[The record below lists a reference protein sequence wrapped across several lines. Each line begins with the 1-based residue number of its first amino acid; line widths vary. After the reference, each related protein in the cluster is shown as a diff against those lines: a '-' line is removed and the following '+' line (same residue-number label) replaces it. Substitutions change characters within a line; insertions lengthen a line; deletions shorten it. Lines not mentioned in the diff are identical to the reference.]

1 MFGQRNGELVE
12 TTEEEL
18 IEMRRAAQDWGA
30 GVGVVVNIERG
41 GVDPAIWV
49 DDQTE
54 DETEDDDTPMDDPAA
69 RPNAPALGVVEG
81 TPVELG
87 YTGCNWTQTTDPRT
101 YNTTYN
107 YPEGFTPRAYP
118 NADGQFYVVFVGDV
132 TDTTVRV
139 LHDENR
145 TNPLDGCELDIGKNL
160 TVVGHYGPNQ
170 RNTLDRLIREGWLVG
185 WHQNN
190 GHYITKYEVLKKI
203 DRWQEG
209 VVWRKPF
216 IYAPKFIH
224 QDGKVWALDDADVRK
239 LRRENCELRY
249 IPNTAHQGHA
259 SNAVLIDLSTGKPLN
274 HFHRGCWGHD
284 GFEGRANE
292 DEQGII
298 PIEEYQARFEVINV
312 DSLNAYEF
320 AGVKYGALLTRAQR
334 NKPVTAQWAAAS
346 RTLRHIGLGLQVPKS
361 IVILGAG
368 GVGFH
373 VAAMAATVGI
383 EHICLIDH
391 DRLAEH
397 NRNRLY
403 VPSTNGTRGDFKTNS
418 VEKFIKGYMG
428 DEAPRMRKWMNMA
441 AHEAE
446 VPNEVP
452 EEVRERH
459 RQAHVHIPTL
469 EEYRLTQAGR
479 VGCTE
484 QHDAIMDCTDNL
496 DAQHEAWRLAQKHNW
511 RYIRA
516 GYDGGHHVTITG
528 RQAPEWDL
536 KPGETYTTPSWIAGA
551 QMAASLALVKLVS
564 EPDMDM
570 TFDIRKMEK
579 E

>member
-12 TTEEEL
+12 TTEEEMQ
-18 IEMRRAAQDWGA
+18 EMHRAAQDWA
-30 GVGVVVNIERG
+30 RAALRGVGVTFTPEQGDELDTDDIE
-41 GVDPAIWV
+41 P
-49 DDQTE
+49 
-54 DETEDDDTPMDDPAA
+54 EDDDDEPMDDPAT
-69 RPNAPALGVVEG
+69 RPNDTALSVVEG
-81 TPVELG
+81 DAVELG
-87 YTGCNWTQTTDPRT
+87 YIGCTWLQTVDHQR
-101 YNTTYN
+101 YN

-118 NADGQFYVVFVGDV
+118 NEDGRHHVVFVGDV
-132 TDTTVRV
+132 SDTTVRV

-145 TNPLDGCELDIGKNL
+145 INPLDGYELTTGKNL
-160 TVVGHYGPNQ
+160 NTTGYYQPNQ
-170 RNTLDRLIREGWLVG
+170 RNTLDHIIREGWLLHLHNG
-185 WHQNN
+185 N
-190 GHYITKYEVLKKI
+190 GHYITKYEVLKKV
-203 DRWQEG
+203 DRWNEG

-224 QDGKVWALDDADVRK
+224 QGGKVWALDDADVRK
-239 LRRENCELRY
+239 LRRENCELRFV
-249 IPNTAHQGHA
+249 PGTVTTGGHG
-259 SNAVLIDLSTGKPLN
+259 SNAVVIDLSTGKPLR
-274 HFHRGCWGHD
+274 HFHYGCWGHD
-284 GFEGRANE
+284 GFGERANG
-292 DEQGII
+292 DEHGII
-298 PIEEYQARFEVINV
+298 PIEEYQARFETINV
-312 DSLNAYEF
+312 DSLNANSF
-320 AGVKYGALLTRAQR
+320 ANVSHATLLQRAQK
-334 NKPVTAQWAAAS
+334 NKPIAAQWAAAS

-403 VPSTNGTRGDFKTNS
+403 VPSVNGARGDFKTNS
-418 VEKFIKGYMG
+418 VEKFIVGYMG
-428 DEAPRMRKWMNMA
+428 DEAPKMRKWMSMEV
-441 AHEAE
+441 HEGKHE
-446 VPNEVP
+446 LT
-452 EEVRERH
+452 EEVKERY
-459 RQAHVHIPTL
+459 RQAHTRIPTP
-469 EEYRLTQAGR
+469 EEYAKIPHLTTY
-479 VGCTE
+479 CTE
-484 QHDAIMDCTDNL
+484 QHDAILDCTDNL

-564 EPDMDM
+564 EPDMDL